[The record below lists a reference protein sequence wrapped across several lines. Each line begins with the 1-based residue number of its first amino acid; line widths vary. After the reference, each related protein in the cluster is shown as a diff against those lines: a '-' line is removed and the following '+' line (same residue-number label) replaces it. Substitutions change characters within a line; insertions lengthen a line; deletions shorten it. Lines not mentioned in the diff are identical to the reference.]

1 MSRYSGPELPPQE
14 PQKRI
19 WMRRPDGQAEDVTDG
34 WAGFAFILFGIFYF
48 FYRKMWMESAVWVIV
63 LLPIVVIPYFEGES
77 GFLIGIKLIG
87 LRLLMSLII
96 GRLVIWRYRRK
107 SWTYIGRYS
116 EGSPSQSSIDNAA
129 LTDAGI
135 LMRRPDGREEY
146 VTNGNAGIAFILF
159 GIFYFFY
166 HRMWIESAAW
176 AIIVLTLS
184 VILVLAGMPSTPEQ
198 VVKLLIFAR
207 FLVSFSIIS
216 HLVRWHYRR
225 KGWEHINRGRTFM
238 DELRSIPS
246 ALVGWWR
253 KE

>member
-14 PQKRI
+14 PLKRI
-19 WMRRPDGQAEDVTDG
+19 WMRRPDGQAEDVTNG
-34 WAGFAFILFGIFYF
+34 HAGIGVMLFGIFYF
-48 FYRKMWMESAVWVIV
+48 FYRKMWIESAVWAIIV
-63 LLPIVVIPYFEGES
+63 LILSRGTTFGIG
-77 GFLIGIKLIG
+77 GLFLAVFHF
-87 LRLLMSLII
+87 LLMPLII

-116 EGSPSQSSIDNAA
+116 EGPPSQGLIDNAA

-135 LMRRPDGREEY
+135 LMRSPDGREEY

-198 VVKLLIFAR
+198 VVKLLISAR
-207 FLVSFSIIS
+207 FLVSFIIIGR
-216 HLVRWHYRR
+216 LVRWHYHR

>member
-1 MSRYSGPELPPQE
+1 MCRNYSDPVYSGEHE
-14 PQKRI
+14 PRDVI
-19 WMRRPDGQAEDVTDG
+19 WMGRPDGQAEAVTNG
-34 WAGFAFILFGIFYF
+34 YAGIGVMLFGIFYF
-48 FYRKMWMESAVWVIV
+48 FYRKMWMESAVWAIIV
-63 LLPIVVIPYFEGES
+63 LILSRGTTFGIG
-77 GFLIGIKLIG
+77 GLFLAVFHF
-87 LRLLMSLII
+87 LLMPLII

-107 SWTYIGRYS
+107 GWTYITRLPEDS
-116 EGSPSQSSIDNAA
+116 PPSQSLMDIAA
-129 LTDAGI
+129 LTCPGI

-198 VVKLLIFAR
+198 VVKLLISAR
-207 FLVSFSIIS
+207 FLVSFVIIGR
-216 HLVRWHYRR
+216 LVRWHYHR
-225 KGWEHINRGRTFM
+225 KGWEHIKRGRTFM

-246 ALVGWWR
+246 GLVGWWR